1 MCLCCNVSSLPLQ
14 HAQRSIPA
22 GQVTSG
28 PAGSDVQPQPAPPCP
43 PVPHPRGHR
52 WPTAKA
58 YSDAAL
64 SGREKPTSSDQSSLR
79 SRTAPP
85 GTGQGLVIMTL
96 QSNLPWAV
104 LHPHQLPTQGD
115 TIKTLKRNLS
125 VSGLISQG
133 THGPSEAAASYEKNP
148 D

>member
-1 MCLCCNVSSLPLQ
+1 MSQVYPCSMLKEAFLP
-14 HAQRSIPA
+14 
-22 GQVTSG
+22 GQVKSG
-28 PAGSDVQPQPAPPCP
+28 PAGCNVQPRPAPPCP

-64 SGREKPTSSDQSSLR
+64 GGREKPISSDQSSLR

-96 QSNLPWAV
+96 QSNLPWAA

-115 TIKTLKRNLS
+115 TVRTLKGNLS

-133 THGPSEAAASYEKNP
+133 TCGPPEAAASYEKNP
-148 D
+148 E